1 MPLRLND
8 VLSWPTKQHTQTVAA
23 VDTQHPRS
31 NNFTISLPST
41 KFDYSKEVGTGL
53 GSNVIMSPVQWV
65 MRTFPEAPVKL
76 ERKLASGDIE
86 QVITHPFLDLIDDPN
101 PFYSYESLIMASM
114 LSWSIAGN
122 VYWHKVRNALGQVI
136 QLWYLPHWMVRP
148 RGNDGDASIYIDHYE
163 YNPNGIPIM
172 IPPEDI
178 VHYRFGIDP
187 LNIRSGLSPLGAV
200 LREVVTDDQAAN
212 YSASILRNM
221 GIPGVVISPGEN
233 EGIAVDDA
241 KAIAEKFKTKFG
253 GDNKGEAM
261 VTTVPMKLET
271 FGFNAKDLA
280 LTDIRNISEERVCA
294 AIGINPVVVNF
305 GSGLESTKV
314 GATVTAFIKLAWTG
328 NIIPT
333 QRVFGQTMKRQ
344 LLVEFDNDKSLD
356 VGYNNKN
363 VAALQED
370 KNSKVTRISAGVTAG
385 WAKVSDAREA
395 EGLSVED
402 SDRIYLRS
410 FNQLEVEG
418 E

>member
-1 MPLRLND
+1 
-8 VLSWPTKQHTQTVAA
+8 
-23 VDTQHPRS
+23 
-31 NNFTISLPST
+31 
-41 KFDYSKEVGTGL
+41 
-53 GSNVIMSPVQWV
+53 
-65 MRTFPEAPVKL
+65 
-76 ERKLASGDIE
+76 
-86 QVITHPFLDLIDDPN
+86 
-101 PFYSYESLIMASM
+101 
-114 LSWSIAGN
+114 
-122 VYWHKVRNALGQVI
+122 
-136 QLWYLPHWMVRP
+136 
-148 RGNDGDASIYIDHYE
+148 
-163 YNPNGIPIM
+163 
-172 IPPEDI
+172 
-178 VHYRFGIDP
+178 
-187 LNIRSGLSPLGAV
+187 
-200 LREVVTDDQAAN
+200 
-212 YSASILRNM
+212 
-221 GIPGVVISPGEN
+221 
-233 EGIAVDDA
+233 
-241 KAIAEKFKTKFG
+241 
-253 GDNKGEAM
+253 M

-402 SDRIYLRS
+402 ADKVYLRT
-410 FNQLEVEG
+410 FNQLEVGDE
-418 E
+418 

>member
-1 MPLRLND
+1 MKFSDLM
-8 VLSWPTKQHTQTVAA
+8 SWPVKQHTQSIVTAGS
-23 VDTQHPRS
+23 QHPHS
-31 NNFTISLPST
+31 SNFTISLPST
-41 KFDYSKEVGTGL
+41 KFDYAKEVGTGL
-53 GSNVIMSPVQWV
+53 CSNVIMSPVQWV
-65 MRTFPEAPVKL
+65 MRTFPEAHVKL
-76 ERKLASGDIE
+76 ERKLASGETE
-86 QVITHPFLDLIDDPN
+86 QIITHPFLDLIDEPN
-101 PFYSYESLIMASM
+101 PFYSYETLIMATT

-122 VYWHKVRNALGQVI
+122 AYWHKMRNALGQVI
-136 QLWYLPHWMVRP
+136 ELWYLPHWMVTP
-148 RGNDGDASIYIDHYE
+148 RGHAQDASIYIDHYE
-163 YNPNGIPIM
+163 YNPNGIPVKIQ
-172 IPPEDI
+172 PEDI

-233 EGIAVDDA
+233 EGISVDDA

-261 VTTVPMKLET
+261 VATVPMKLET
-271 FGFNAKDLA
+271 FGFNSKDLA
-280 LTDIRNISEERVCA
+280 LTDIRDISEERVCA
-294 AIGINPVVVNF
+294 ALGINPVVVNF
-305 GSGLESTKV
+305 GAGLQSTKV

-333 QRVFGQTMKRQ
+333 QRVFSQTMKRH
-344 LLVEFDNDKSLD
+344 LLIEFDNDKSLV
-356 VGYNNKN
+356 VGYCNKD

-370 KNSKVTRISAGVTAG
+370 KSDRVTRIGVGVTQG

-395 EGLSVED
+395 EGLSVEETD
-402 SDRIYLRS
+402 KVYLRS
-410 FNQLEVEG
+410 FNLLETE